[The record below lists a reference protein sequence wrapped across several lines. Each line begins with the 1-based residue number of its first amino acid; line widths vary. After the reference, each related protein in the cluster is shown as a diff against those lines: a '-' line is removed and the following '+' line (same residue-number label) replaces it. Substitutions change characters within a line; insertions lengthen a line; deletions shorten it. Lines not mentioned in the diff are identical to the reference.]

1 MAQSYYAAGRYL
13 DSIKFAKQAVKEDLD
28 NPIFH
33 RLLVQCYRKLEM
45 IDEGRHE
52 YKRLVEKNP
61 DKPHLSDHL
70 KSLDQPI
77 DSSLDDLKPEQ
88 REVKSLYEKGVRLF
102 LEGHFQEA
110 VGPLTSVMNVEHLKL
125 SAGALLVRSYLKIQ
139 EIKSALVLFERLD
152 VMRRGTDEFVLNL
165 CYEIAEV
172 YVRENRPDKAQE
184 LYSFICRSNVS
195 FKDAFKKLERIQ
207 SLREVT

>member
-1 MAQSYYAAGRYL
+1 
-13 DSIKFAKQAVKEDLD
+13 
-28 NPIFH
+28 
-33 RLLVQCYRKLEM
+33 
-45 IDEGRHE
+45 
-52 YKRLVEKNP
+52 
-61 DKPHLSDHL
+61 
-70 KSLDQPI
+70 
-77 DSSLDDLKPEQ
+77 
-88 REVKSLYEKGVRLF
+88 
-102 LEGHFQEA
+102 
-110 VGPLTSVMNVEHLKL
+110 VEHLKL